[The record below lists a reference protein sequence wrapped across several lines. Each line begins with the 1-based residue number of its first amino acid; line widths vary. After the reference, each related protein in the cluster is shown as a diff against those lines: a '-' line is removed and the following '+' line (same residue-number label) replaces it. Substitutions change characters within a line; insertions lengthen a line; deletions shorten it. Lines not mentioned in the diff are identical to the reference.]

1 MIGVVMVGGAN
12 GNVNAMLDGDRCG
25 HEFGGIS
32 DGDGIMSGAVVVV
45 VVVIM
50 AVIKSLWL
58 QKCKIDVKLE
68 NAGQILMRPS
78 FWFFL
83 WKWTMSK
90 LK

>member
-25 HEFGGIS
+25 HEFGVIS
-32 DGDGIMSGAVVVV
+32 DGHGIMFGAAVV

-58 QKCKIDVKLE
+58 QKCKTDVKLE
-68 NAGQILMRPS
+68 NEGLILMRPS
-78 FWFFL
+78 FWFLL
-83 WKWTMSK
+83 WKCTMSK

>member
-1 MIGVVMVGGAN
+1 
-12 GNVNAMLDGDRCG
+12 
-25 HEFGGIS
+25 
-32 DGDGIMSGAVVVV
+32 
-45 VVVIM
+45 M

-68 NAGQILMRPS
+68 NEGLILMRPS
-78 FWFFL
+78 FWFLL